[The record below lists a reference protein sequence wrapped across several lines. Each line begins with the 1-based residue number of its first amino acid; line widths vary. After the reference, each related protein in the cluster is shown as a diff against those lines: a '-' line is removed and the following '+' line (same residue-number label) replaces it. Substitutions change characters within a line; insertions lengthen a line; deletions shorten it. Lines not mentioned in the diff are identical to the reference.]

1 MAVRQYVD
9 ILGEAGGENSEID
22 IGIHRQ
28 FQPAGVANP
37 GQFTKLRCIHIG
49 LTIHHIMVDGMT
61 FIHHE
66 IDIQR
71 RSAGNQ
77 RVGNGKRFTRST
89 YKMLCINGIKRTH
102 SQVRSDILN
111 GIKQFK
117 PLGFKAVRKND
128 LIIHANGIKVVAGI
142 GTKTQGRGIPAPYAL
157 LRPDITV
164 LCRQGRNRVINV
176 GKINAKS
183 HVLMRGGNRNG
194 GNALPIHRI
203 VIKIITIVINSANI
217 LAIRRRNRQQNRFRT
232 GDAITFN
239 IGNHLAITLINRGRK
254 SVSNWSKRSCDGV
267 RGRNVRKGIE
277 SGVASR
283 CAGIPAIGQ

>member
-22 IGIHRQ
+22 ISIHKQ
-28 FQPAGVANP
+28 LQPAGVVHP

-77 RVGNGKRFTRST
+77 RVGNGEPFTRCT
-89 YKMLCINGIKRTH
+89 YKMLCINGIKCTH
-102 SQVRSDILN
+102 SQVRSNILH

-128 LIIHANGIKVVAGI
+128 LIIHANGIEVVAGI
-142 GTKTQGRGIPAPYAL
+142 GTKTQGRGIPTPYTL
-157 LRPDITV
+157 LRTDITV
-164 LCRQGRNRVINV
+164 LRRQGSNRVKNV
-176 GKINAKS
+176 RKTNAKS
-183 HVLMRGGNRNG
+183 HVLMRGGNGNC
-194 GNALPIHRI
+194 GNALPVQRI
-203 VIKIITIVINSANI
+203 VVKIITIVINSANI
-217 LAIRRRNRQQNRFRT
+217 LAIRRRYRQQNRFRT
-232 GDAITFN
+232 GNAIVFN
-239 IGNHLAITLINRGRK
+239 IGGNFAISLIYRG
-254 SVSNWSKRSCDGV
+254 S
-267 RGRNVRKGIE
+267 
-277 SGVASR
+277 
-283 CAGIPAIGQ
+283 Q